1 MKKNWTAYTV
11 FIFTLLK
18 QFNKTSL
25 NTLLIT
31 VTLYM
36 ICGIAGNGG
45 VPRVSANEGV
55 DPGISENEGVDP
67 GVSANEGIVP
77 GDSADE
83 GIYPGISADE
93 GIDPGDSAEEMSEG
107 QMGGI
112 IRSANHPCAKVIKLQ
127 PTSESSWKV
136 QCNSGNFYI
145 RRNTDG
151 QFSVSTYN

>member
-18 QFNKTSL
+18 LFNKTSL
-25 NTLLIT
+25 ITLLIT

-36 ICGIAGNGG
+36 IPGIVGNGG
-45 VPRVSANEGV
+45 VPRVSANEG
-55 DPGISENEGVDP
+55 IN
-67 GVSANEGIVP
+67 
-77 GDSADE
+77 
-83 GIYPGISADE
+83 
-93 GIDPGDSAEEMSEG
+93 PGDSAEEMSNG
-107 QMGGI
+107 QMSGI

-151 QFSVSTYN
+151 QFSVRTYN